1 LNPPDARP
9 YIGGLP
15 EYVRRFE
22 ESAMAKS
29 LPVSP
34 VPPLQQIGETA
45 GAVWHAL
52 REQGPL
58 SLAKLVETVGA
69 NRDVVMQAI
78 GWLARE
84 DKVEMTETKRGR
96 IVSLRE
102 AN

>member
-1 LNPPDARP
+1 
-9 YIGGLP
+9 
-15 EYVRRFE
+15 
-22 ESAMAKS
+22 MAKT
-29 LPVSP
+29 LSP
-34 VPPLQQIGETA
+34 SSAHPLQQIGETA

-52 REQGPL
+52 HNHGPL

-84 DKVEMTETKRGR
+84 DKLDLTETKRGR

-102 AN
+102 GL